1 MTLHDRGDL
10 GAHALGLLDDHEAR
24 AMDAHLATCADCR
37 REFSSLRR
45 TALAL
50 REVPP
55 EVFLD
60 GPPDSD
66 LLLARTVRA
75 VRAERG
81 GARRRRRLALV
92 AAAVAVAVA
101 LVGGGAL
108 LGQALAPVSAAGSGA
123 TVAADARTVDG
134 TAGPIVASATVTPA
148 AGWVRVATTVR
159 GIPAGKRCT
168 IIVVGRD
175 GTENVAGSWLV
186 SPAWEVEGGT
196 VQGSTIIDPEDVLA
210 VAIRDEGGTDLI
222 TLPV

>member
-10 GAHALGLLDDHEAR
+10 GAHALGLLDADEAR
-24 AMDAHLATCADCR
+24 ALEAHLATCADCR
-37 REFSSLRR
+37 NEWESLRD

-55 EVFLD
+55 EMFLD
-60 GPPDSD
+60 GPPDSE
-66 LLLARTVRA
+66 LLLRRTVRA
-75 VRAERG
+75 VRTEG
-81 GARRRRRLALV
+81 GGSRRRTRLALV
-92 AAAVAVAVA
+92 AVAVAVAVA
-101 LVGGGAL
+101 LVGGGAVA
-108 LGQALAPVSAAGSGA
+108 GRTLAPSTTVSADS
-123 TVAADARTVDG
+123 RTVEG
-134 TAGPIVASATVTPA
+134 TAGPIVMSATVTPA

-159 GIPAGKRCT
+159 GIAAGKRCT

-196 VQGSTIIDPEDVLA
+196 VQGSTIIDPDDVLA

>member
-10 GAHALGLLDDHEAR
+10 GAHALGLLDAGEAR
-24 AMDAHLATCADCR
+24 AMEAHLSSCADCR
-37 REFSSLRR
+37 AEWESLRG

-50 REVPP
+50 GELPP
-55 EVFLD
+55 EMFLD
-60 GPPDSD
+60 GPPDSE
-66 LLLARTVRA
+66 LLLRRTVRA
-75 VRAERG
+75 VRNEGG
-81 GARRRRRLALV
+81 GARRRNRLALV

-101 LVGGGAL
+101 LVGGGAV
-108 LGQALAPVSAAGSGA
+108 LGRTLGTSTTVS
-123 TVAADARTVDG
+123 ADARTVEG
-134 TAGPIVASATVTPA
+134 VAGPIVMSATVTPA

-159 GIPAGKRCT
+159 GIEAGKRCT

-186 SPAWEVEGGT
+186 SPEWSVNGGT
-196 VQGSTIIDPEDVLA
+196 VQGSTIIDPADVLA

>member
-24 AMDAHLATCADCR
+24 AVDAHLATCADCR
-37 REFSSLRR
+37 REFASLSH

-50 REVPP
+50 RDVPP

-108 LGQALAPVSAAGSGA
+108 LGQALAPGA
-123 TVAADARTVDG
+123 TTVAAGARTVDG

-186 SPAWEVEGGT
+186 SPTWEVEGGT

>member
-24 AMDAHLATCADCR
+24 AMDAHLAGCADCR
-37 REFSSLRR
+37 REFASLSR

-50 REVPP
+50 RDVPP

-101 LVGGGAL
+101 LVGGGAV
-108 LGQALAPVSAAGSGA
+108 LGQALAPGST
-123 TVAADARTVDG
+123 TVAAGARTLEG
-134 TAGPIVASATVTPA
+134 TAGTIVASATVTPA

-196 VQGSTIIDPEDVLA
+196 VQGSAIIDPEDVLA

-222 TLPV
+222 TLRV

>member
-10 GAHALGLLDDHEAR
+10 GAHALGLLDGDDAR
-24 AMDAHLATCADCR
+24 AVDAHLATCPDCR
-37 REFSSLRR
+37 AEWESLRG

-50 REVPP
+50 RELPP
-55 EVFLD
+55 ETFLD
-60 GPPDSD
+60 GPPDSG
-66 LLLARTVRA
+66 LLLRRTVRA
-75 VRAERG
+75 VRAEGG
-81 GARRRRRLALV
+81 GARRRTRLALV

-101 LVGGGAL
+101 LAGGGAL
-108 LGQALAPVSAAGSGA
+108 LGRALGPSTTVSADSRTPGS
-123 TVAADARTVDG
+123 RTVEG
-134 TAGPIVASATVTPA
+134 TAGPIVMSATVTPA

-159 GIPAGKRCT
+159 GIEAGKRCT